1 MAKKIEPKKRPKK
14 NGRPLKEIDM
24 IQLAAFCRLKPS
36 KADCAAF
43 FKCTERTIDRV
54 IEKHTG
60 LAFGAFRDQN
70 LVFTRFELIRDAIR
84 KAKHSDTMHIFTL
97 KNLCNWTDKLKTES
111 EDTVTFLAE
120 QSDEALEERIKVL
133 EAKREKLKLTE
144 GE

>member
-97 KNLCNWTDKLKTES
+97 KNLCNWTDKLKTENEHS
-111 EDTVTFLAE
+111 RTLFEDQDDETLE
-120 QSDEALEERIKVL
+120 QRIKILEE
-133 EAKREKLKLTE
+133 KRLKSKNQIE
-144 GE
+144 